1 MSPFDPSSARTPPS
15 RAVKYIVAPQIS
27 RIRSRDCT
35 LWLYSPV
42 VNTQILGMSVCK
54 NAGVL
59 DPSQPWCPTFKR
71 STLPISGAKLT
82 LTTSG
87 RGRQRSDGTVD
98 NTRRVRYACYGKTRK
113 QTECDGQTGYT
124 LHILDDLIDE
134 IVRGIFA
141 KMRAIPKVEMI
152 RVRYANE
159 LELRKARLLVLNADH
174 AKALDNLNVL
184 KSEVVKAIKG
194 ESAFSSDTLSGLIA
208 EAETECE
215 RLGKLCLSA
224 EQDVNNS
231 EQILHDVSATYDTLI
246 RHAEF
251 AHCC

>member
-1 MSPFDPSSARTPPS
+1 MKVTKPARL
-15 RAVKYIVAPQIS
+15 VII
-27 RIRSRDCT
+27 
-35 LWLYSPV
+35 
-42 VNTQILGMSVCK
+42 
-54 NAGVL
+54 
-59 DPSQPWCPTFKR
+59 
-71 STLPISGAKLT
+71 
-82 LTTSG
+82 
-87 RGRQRSDGTVD
+87 
-98 NTRRVRYACYGKTRK
+98 
-113 QTECDGQTGYT
+113 
-124 LHILDDLIDE
+124 
-134 IVRGIFA
+134 
-141 KMRAIPKVEMI
+141 IPKVEMI

-246 RHAEF
+246 TWAELYETASF
-251 AHCC
+251 EKKKMIVNCLINRVDVFRGYDLHIDFNINYQQFLQGLDCIEAA